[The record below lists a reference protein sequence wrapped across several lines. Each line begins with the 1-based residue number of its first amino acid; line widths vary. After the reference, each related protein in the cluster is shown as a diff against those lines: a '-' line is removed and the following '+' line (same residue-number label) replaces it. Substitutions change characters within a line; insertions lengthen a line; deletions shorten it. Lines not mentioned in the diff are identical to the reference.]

1 MALTNQE
8 KRRRQAEEAERRERA
23 ENRPGPLG
31 TRRQIP
37 RSEVGQSI
45 GVRLSAPVIFSYSE
59 DIGAVVG
66 PFAANT
72 QTAIQ
77 IPCGEYT
84 YRQFFFRL
92 VASAAIAGETDPVDG
107 EYIVRSAFFE
117 KYVDQIS
124 LEIGGRE
131 AWRFTGAEFYS
142 FARYLHG
149 GTINEGFLAWGF
161 GAPRQFKENMAE
173 DAYLFGTQGIS
184 SARIMVRAS
193 AQWPAGMVLKPAFE
207 YAPIT
212 RPIGFFVTT
221 TRNVYNVTAPG
232 KQLFTD
238 IPFGI
243 DFSRIWVL
251 GPGVKAANLEIDG
264 VEAFNA
270 QASSIRALSRMWGQR
285 TDMLPDGLM
294 LDFWRDQDGKGVDS
308 LARTVSQRARAAD
321 VRLTLDLDTGGTAK
335 RYDIITFH
343 CGPYESQR

>member
-1 MALTNQE
+1 MALNLKTQ
-8 KRRRQAEEAERRERA
+8 RQQEAEAAAKRERA
-23 ENRPGPLG
+23 EARPGPLG

-37 RSEVGQSI
+37 RSVVGGAI
-45 GVRLSAPVIFSYSE
+45 GVALSAPVIFSFSE

-84 YRQFFFRL
+84 YRQFAFRL
-92 VASAAIAGETDPVDG
+92 VASAAIAGETDLVDG
-107 EYIVRSAFFE
+107 ENIVKSAFFG
-117 KYVDQIS
+117 KYVDTIS
-124 LEIGGRE
+124 LEVGGRE
-131 AWRFTGAEFYS
+131 AWRFTGDEFYS

-149 GTINEGFLAWGF
+149 ANANEGFLHWSF
-161 GAPRQFKENMAE
+161 GAPRYFKSDMAE
-173 DAYLFGTQGIS
+173 DAYLFGTQGIT
-184 SARIMVRAS
+184 SARIMVRAT
-193 AQWPAGMVLKPAFE
+193 AVWPVGMVLKPAFE

-221 TRNVYNVTAPG
+221 TRNVYNVTATG

-243 DFSRIWVL
+243 DFSRIWIL
-251 GPGVKAANLEIDG
+251 GAGVKAAELEIDG
-264 VEAFNA
+264 VEAFNGKA
-270 QASSIRALSRMWGQR
+270 ASIKALSRHWGQQ
-285 TDMLPDGLM
+285 TQFLPDGLM
-294 LDFWRDQDGKGVDS
+294 LDFWRDGDGKGVDS
-308 LARTVSQRARAAD
+308 LAKTVAQRARAAD

-343 CGPYESQR
+343 CGPYEQQR